1 MSHRPRTTGRLETG
15 RWVGGWVGASAASSS
30 LMPTLTLS
38 HPPPPHWKTCRLHAC
53 FLRWQ
58 ALKYCQRDIFCINRT
73 MRASPC
79 LATYIAMPCF
89 GECIIYL
96 LFGICS
102 FLCSQCSS
110 LRYNIPIE
118 IIQCISNFLLHN
130 THNWVAIFTTTITVE
145 C

>member
-58 ALKYCQRDIFCINRT
+58 ALKYCQRDIFCINHDCFPLSGNLYRH
-73 MRASPC
+73 
-79 LATYIAMPCF
+79 AMF
-89 GECIIYL
+89 WKIYHL
-96 LFGICS
+96 PSIWHLQL
-102 FLCSQCSS
+102 LCSQCSS

-118 IIQCISNFLLHN
+118 IIQCIRNFLLQTNIKLGRNFYHHN
-130 THNWVAIFTTTITVE
+130 H